1 MLETYLRF
9 KLFSGTGIEI
19 GLFSATKVTEKAIV
33 HTLIIRILYKIIH
46 NFVIAN
52 YDRLKKSSQMNC
64 FFE

>member
-33 HTLIIRILYKIIH
+33 HTLIIRILFKIIH
-46 NFVIAN
+46 NFVVAN
-52 YDRLKKSSQMNC
+52 YDRLKISFSDEL
-64 FFE
+64 FF

>member
-9 KLFSGTGIEI
+9 KLFFVTKIEI

-46 NFVIAN
+46 NFVVAN
-52 YDRLKKSSQMNC
+52 YDRLKISFSDEL
-64 FFE
+64 FF

>member
-1 MLETYLRF
+1 MLETYLHF
-9 KLFSGTGIEI
+9 KLVSVTGIEI

-52 YDRLKKSSQMNC
+52 YDKLK
-64 FFE
+64 